1 MPFLAD
7 SLLPQVHKV
16 LHALHELCTAL
27 GLALDDACLRAGRCH
42 IGPACQLSSVLKR
55 KIKEG
60 RQHHGG
66 ELNRDR
72 INPIKF
78 FIERNLIEH
87 GLRSLADHL

>member
-1 MPFLAD
+1 MPLFAD

-27 GLALDDACLRAGRCH
+27 GLAFDDARLWAGGRH

-55 KIKEG
+55 KIKQC
-60 RQHHGG
+60 RQHHGR

-78 FIERNLIEH
+78 FVERDLIEH
-87 GLRSLADHL
+87 SLRSLADQL